1 MIGGCYA
8 TFGGM
13 LPPAAVG
20 EIYGDPQKVTAG
32 RSGRA
37 ASPSRS
43 TAGTG

>member
-13 LPPAAVG
+13 LPPAVAG

-32 RSGRA
+32 AFRPNGVA
-37 ASPSRS
+37 VEVD
-43 TAGTG
+43 AGTG